1 MVDELTFFI
10 WLQIRQLKDE
20 IFFSQSKYARELVKK
35 FIFESLKQSKTP
47 MSTTTK
53 FSKDASGNDVE

>member
-1 MVDELTFFI
+1 MVDELTFFV
-10 WLQIRQLKDE
+10 WLQIRHLKDE
-20 IFFSQSKYARELVKK
+20 IFFSQSKYARELVKN
-35 FIFESLKQSKTP
+35 FILESLKKFRTP